1 MNVKKNPKANLE
13 NYSKFFMQL
22 GLVLALLVTLL
33 SIEYKT
39 YDKQLSS
46 LGDLKINDQLEDDIP
61 IVEHVEP
68 IKPPPAAPPTPEIIQ
83 VVKDKTDI
91 KETVLQSTETNETE
105 KVEVK
110 DIVTVN
116 EDEDVAED
124 VPFAII
130 ENAPVF
136 PGCESK
142 PKSEQKKCLSDN
154 ITALVNKKFNVDLA
168 TDLGLTPGKKRISVI
183 FKIDKNG
190 DVVDIQ
196 ARAPHPRLEKEAI
209 RVVGLIPK
217 MTPGKQRGR
226 AVGVKYSLPIV
237 FNVQE

>member
-1 MNVKKNPKANLE
+1 MNLKKNPKANLE
-13 NYSKFFMQL
+13 NYSTFFMQL
-22 GLVLALLVTLL
+22 GLVLALLVSLL

-39 YDKQLSS
+39 YDRSLSS
-46 LGDLKINDQLEDDIP
+46 LGNLTINDDLEEDVP
-61 IVEHVEP
+61 ITERIEP
-68 IKPPPAAPPTPEIIQ
+68 IKPPPPPPPAPEIIQ
-83 VVKDKTDI
+83 VVKDKEDI

-136 PGCESK
+136 PGCENK

-168 TDLGLTPGKKRISVI
+168 ADLGLTPGKKRISVI

-190 DVVDIQ
+190 EVVDIQ

>member
-1 MNVKKNPKANLE
+1 MNLKKNPKADLE
-13 NYSKFFMQL
+13 NYSMFFMQL
-22 GLVLALLVTLL
+22 GLVLALLVSLL

-39 YDKQLSS
+39 YDRTLSS
-46 LGDLKINDQLEDDIP
+46 LGNLTMNDQLEEEVP
-61 IVEHVEP
+61 ITQRIEP
-68 IKPPPAAPPTPEIIQ
+68 VAPPPPAPPAPEIIQ
-83 VVKDKTDI
+83 VVKDKSDI

-105 KVEVK
+105 KVQVK
-110 DIVTVN
+110 DVVTVN

-130 ENAPVF
+130 ENAPIF
-136 PGCESK
+136 PGCESL

-154 ITALVNKKFNVDLA
+154 ITDLVNKKFNVDLA
-168 TDLGLTPGKKRISVI
+168 ADLGLTPGKKRISVI

-190 DVVDIQ
+190 EVTDIQ

-209 RVVGLIPK
+209 RVVSLIPK

>member
-1 MNVKKNPKANLE
+1 MNLKKNPKANLE

-39 YDKQLSS
+39 YDRQISS
-46 LGDLKINDQLEDDIP
+46 LGDLTINDQLEEDVP
-61 IVEHVEP
+61 ITERIEP
-68 IKPPPAAPPTPEIIQ
+68 VKPPPPPPPAPEIIE
-83 VVKDKTDI
+83 VVKDKEDI
-91 KETVLQSTETNETE
+91 KETILESTETNEEE

-110 DIVTVN
+110 DIVVVE
-116 EDEDVAED
+116 EDEDVLED

-130 ENAPVF
+130 ENAPIF
-136 PGCESK
+136 PGCENK

-168 TDLGLTPGKKRISVI
+168 ADLGLSPGRKRISVI

-190 DVVDIQ
+190 NVVDIQ

-209 RVVGLIPK
+209 RVVSLIPK

-237 FNVQE
+237 FNVQD